1 MTIPEAVQTWLNY
14 TDKDIYS
21 EEEGINLI
29 NARIIIREALRS
41 GYSLINLDEALT
53 EIAHL
58 INQKQIEYETL
69 KQTDNSS
76 WSELDYTKGYLD
88 ALKYI
93 DSLISEVGDEQT
105 KV

>member
-1 MTIPEAVQTWLNY
+1 MTVSEAVKTWLNY

-21 EEEGINLI
+21 EEAGINLI
-29 NARIIIREALRS
+29 NARIIVREALRS
-41 GYSLINLDEALT
+41 GYSLINLNETLT
-53 EIAHL
+53 EITHL

-93 DSLISEVGDEQT
+93 DSLISEVRDEQT

>member
-1 MTIPEAVQTWLNY
+1 MTIPEAVQIWLNY

-29 NARIIIREALRS
+29 NARITIREALRS
-41 GYSLINLDEALT
+41 GYSLINDEALT
-53 EIAHL
+53 ELVHL
-58 INQKQIEYETL
+58 INMKQIEYETL

>member
-29 NARIIIREALRS
+29 NARITIREALRS
-41 GYSLINLDEALT
+41 GYSLINLDETLT

-58 INQKQIEYETL
+58 INQKQIEYEKL
-69 KQTDNSS
+69 KETDNTS
-76 WSELDYTKGYLD
+76 WSEMDYTKGYLD
-88 ALKYI
+88 ALTYI
-93 DSLISEVGDEQT
+93 KSLFGGEP
-105 KV
+105 

>member
-1 MTIPEAVQTWLNY
+1 MTIPEAVKTWLNY

-21 EEEGINLI
+21 EEECINLI
-29 NARIIIREALRS
+29 NARITIREALRS
-41 GYSLINLDEALT
+41 GYSLINDETLT

>member
-29 NARIIIREALRS
+29 NARITIREALRS
-41 GYSLINLDEALT
+41 GFSLINLDEALT

-58 INQKQIEYETL
+58 INQKQIEYEKL
-69 KQTDNSS
+69 KEKDNTS
-76 WSELDYTKGYLD
+76 WSEMDYTKGYLD
-88 ALKYI
+88 ALVYI
-93 DSLISEVGDEQT
+93 KTLFGGEP
-105 KV
+105 

>member
-1 MTIPEAVQTWLNY
+1 MTIPEAVQIWLNY

-29 NARIIIREALRS
+29 NARITIREALRS
-41 GYSLINLDEALT
+41 GYLLINLDESLT
-53 EIAHL
+53 ELAHL
-58 INQKQIEYETL
+58 INIKQIEYETL

-88 ALKYI
+88 ALNYI

>member
-1 MTIPEAVQTWLNY
+1 MTIPEAVKTWLNY

-29 NARIIIREALRS
+29 NARITIREALRS
-41 GYSLINLDEALT
+41 GYSLINDEALT

-88 ALKYI
+88 ALTYI
-93 DSLISEVGDEQT
+93 KSLFGGEP
-105 KV
+105 